1 MEGWRESVTREE
13 EDYWKIDILS
23 HLGYEV
29 SLSFLKFKWFG
40 IICEC
45 VFRGTTLKRESKN
58 TETLMGRCPICH
70 F

>member
-23 HLGYEV
+23 HSGYEV

-40 IICEC
+40 DY
-45 VFRGTTLKRESKN
+45 L
-58 TETLMGRCPICH
+58 
-70 F
+70 